1 MSNTTGATRGAR
13 NAFSL
18 RLTLTYST
26 IFNIFGLLNRLFS
39 VFYFEDYYL
48 FDILILCHCMSVL
61 RFSFFFSIF
70 PKHDAVNSNLK
81 FSFQH
86 RTYEVF
92 QFVL

>member
-26 IFNIFGLLNRLFS
+26 IFNIFGLFNRLFS

-48 FDILILCHCMSVL
+48 FDILIFMSLYVCPSV
-61 RFSFFFSIF
+61 FVFFPIF